1 MRSNN
6 GNGIYIKLRI
16 GLRESTILMKNC
28 IKILMATIDRFSQ
41 IFDCKHVRDLFE
53 LQ

>member
-1 MRSNN
+1 MKSNN

-16 GLRESTILMKNC
+16 GLILMKNC
-28 IKILMATIDRFSQ
+28 IKILMATIDRFSP